1 MEQTQDTYRIVI
13 SEELLKKLSPMNDL
27 SRKLNHQLQ
36 KLLNQYPNVA
46 DIVTLYTPH
55 ALSEEESE
63 AMIKVLILKEELSR
77 IKNLSDA

>member
-1 MEQTQDTYRIVI
+1 MEQAQEIYRVFL
-13 SEELLKKLSPMNDL
+13 SEELLKKLSPKDDL
-27 SRKLNHQLQ
+27 SQKLNHQLQ
-36 KLLNQYPNVA
+36 KLLNQHPNVA

-77 IKNLSDA
+77 IQNSFDA

>member
-77 IKNLSDA
+77 IKNSSGT

>member
-55 ALSEEESE
+55 ALSEEASE